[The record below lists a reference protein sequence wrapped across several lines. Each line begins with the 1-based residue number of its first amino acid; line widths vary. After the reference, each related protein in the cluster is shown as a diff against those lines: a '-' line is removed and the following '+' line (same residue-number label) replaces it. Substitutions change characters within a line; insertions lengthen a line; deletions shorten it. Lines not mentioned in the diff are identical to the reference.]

1 MIALII
7 IAALIFIML
16 LTVNIP
22 VEAYIK
28 FYGGKAD
35 IKVKYLFLSLYP
47 KKEKPPKKKKRR
59 KDKPPKEI
67 PLSVSED
74 TMTEDSTED
83 MPQEGSSPKADTV
96 QTEETSE
103 YESTSSKEES
113 FSDKKKPPKEE
124 KLPLLERI
132 SAKLD
137 ELNEKKNS
145 VMLLLELVTE
155 PLKRFGSKIRIDDVI
170 IDFAAADEDAA
181 KAAISYGTIGAAVY
195 DGISFLRCFVGM
207 SVRSVNISCL
217 YNTPAEKSRY
227 DGECKVRLRPASLI
241 NAVFAV
247 GFGYIS
253 NKKKYSPVMELFRK
267 G

>member
-7 IAALIFIML
+7 IAALILIIL

-22 VEAYIK
+22 VEAYIR

-59 KDKPPKEI
+59 KDKPSKETL
-67 PLSVSED
+67 PVSED
-74 TMTEDSTED
+74 IAAEDSSENTPKED
-83 MPQEGSSPKADTV
+83 SPPKADTV
-96 QTEETSE
+96 KTEETTE
-103 YESTSSKEES
+103 NESTSSKEES
-113 FSDKKKPPKEE
+113 PSEEEKTPKEE
-124 KLPLLERI
+124 KKPLLERI

-137 ELNEKKNS
+137 ELTEKKNS
-145 VMLLLELVTE
+145 VMLLIELVTE

-217 YNTPAEKSRY
+217 YNTPADKSRY

-253 NKKKYSPVMELFRK
+253 NKKKYSPVMELFKK

>member
-7 IAALIFIML
+7 IAALIFIIL

-47 KKEKPPKKKKRR
+47 KKEKPPKKKKRQ
-59 KDKPPKEI
+59 KDKPKKETSL
-67 PLSVSED
+67 PVSEE
-74 TMTEDSTED
+74 TSSEDSSED
-83 MPQEGSSPKADTV
+83 MSMEDAPPKADTV
-96 QTEETSE
+96 QAEETTE
-103 YESTSSKEES
+103 NESSSDGDIPSKKERL
-113 FSDKKKPPKEE
+113 PKEE
-124 KLPLLERI
+124 KQPLLERI

-137 ELNEKKNS
+137 ELTEKKNS
-145 VMLLLELVTE
+145 VMLLIELVTE

-181 KAAISYGTIGAAVY
+181 KAAVSYGTIGAAVY

-217 YNTPAEKSRY
+217 YNTPADKSRY